1 MQLARKL
8 TVAEPSTVR
17 TGYNPS
23 PMDEPRTAPNP
34 PPQPAAAPSG
44 PLAGSGSAA
53 ARVYAHVKERLLDGS
68 FPGGALLSENELSQ
82 QLGLSRTP
90 VRQAFVQLEAEG
102 LLELYPKRG
111 ALVVPVAASEIEDVF
126 EARLLVEEH
135 CTRRAATAGG
145 RPLATELAAA
155 IEEQEAA
162 IAMGDGGMAEFAK
175 SDRRFHRAIVAAA
188 GNAILTRLYDAL
200 RDRQQRI
207 AATSLARNPADAERF
222 LAEHRRIADALGRAE
237 AADACELVSAHLRSA
252 RDSARGARDA

>member
-1 MQLARKL
+1 MTQN
-8 TVAEPSTVR
+8 VR

-23 PMDEPRTAPNP
+23 PMDAMDEPRIDPSR
-34 PPQPAAAPSG
+34 PPQSPVAPSG
-44 PLAGSGSAA
+44 PLAGTGSAA
-53 ARVYAHVKERLLDGS
+53 ARVYAHVKECLLDGS
-68 FPGGALLSENELSQ
+68 FPGGVLLSENELSQ

-135 CTRRAATAGG
+135 CARRAATAGAA
-145 RPLATELAAA
+145 LVAELADAISEQQRA
-155 IEEQEAA
+155 IEDGAA
-162 IAMGDGGMAEFAK
+162 GMADFAR
-175 SDRRFHRAIVAAA
+175 SDRRFHRAIVHAA

-207 AATSLARNPADAERF
+207 AATSLARNPSDAERF
-222 LAEHRRIADALGRAE
+222 IAEHRGIADALGRAD
-237 AADACELVSAHLRSA
+237 AAEACELVSAHLRTA
-252 RDSARGARDA
+252 RDAARGARGA

>member
-1 MQLARKL
+1 MSGPPMES
-8 TVAEPSTVR
+8 TPPS
-17 TGYNPS
+17 
-23 PMDEPRTAPNP
+23 APQP
-34 PPQPAAAPSG
+34 PPA
-44 PLAGSGSAA
+44 LAGSGSAA
-53 ARVYAHVKERLLDGS
+53 TRVYAYVKERLLDGT

-135 CTRRAATAGG
+135 CARRAATAGG
-145 RPLATELAAA
+145 RLLAMEL
-155 IEEQEAA
+155 EAA
-162 IAMGDGGMAEFAK
+162 IAEQERAIGMGDGGMAEFARH
-175 SDRRFHRAIVAAA
+175 DRYFHRAIVDAA

-207 AATSLARNPADAERF
+207 AAVSLARNPGDAQRF
-222 LAEHRRIADALGRAE
+222 LADHREIAAALE
-237 AADACELVSAHLRSA
+237 
-252 RDSARGARDA
+252 RGDP

>member
-1 MQLARKL
+1 MQLALKL
-8 TVAEPSTVR
+8 HTSIQHIR
-17 TGYNPS
+17 SNGYNPS
-23 PMDEPRTAPNP
+23 PMDAPHTDPMP
-34 PPQPAAAPSG
+34 PALPSSAPPAPLGGTG
-44 PLAGSGSAA
+44 PAA

-111 ALVVPVAASEIEDVF
+111 ALVVPIAASEIEDVF

-135 CTRRAATAGG
+135 CARRAAAAGAALAAELGGLISEQERAIAAGAGG
-145 RPLATELAAA
+145 MT
-155 IEEQEAA
+155 
-162 IAMGDGGMAEFAK
+162 DFARA
-175 SDRRFHRAIVAAA
+175 DRRFHRAIVHAA

-207 AATSLARNPADAERF
+207 AAVALARNPSDAERF
-222 LAEHRRIADALGRAE
+222 IDEHRSIAEALGNEDAT
-237 AADACELVSAHLRSA
+237 AACELVSAHLRSA
-252 RDSARGARDA
+252 REAARGSRGG

>member
-1 MQLARKL
+1 MQLALKMHTSIQDPPISGR
-8 TVAEPSTVR
+8 
-17 TGYNPS
+17 
-23 PMDEPRTAPNP
+23 PMSMHVSGSEAPP
-34 PPQPAAAPSG
+34 LPDASAPG
-44 PLAGSGSAA
+44 AGSAA
-53 ARVYAHVKERLLDGS
+53 SRVYAHVKTRLLDGT

-135 CTRRAATAGG
+135 CARRAANAGA
-145 RPLATELAAA
+145 RLVAELEPLIAMQ
-155 IEEQEAA
+155 QEAVA
-162 IAMGDGGMAEFAK
+162 QGAPGMAAFARA
-175 SDRRFHRAIVAAA
+175 DRHFHRAIVHAA

-207 AATSLARNPADAERF
+207 AAVSLARNPGDAERF
-222 LAEHRRIADALGRAE
+222 VAEHREIVEALGREDGE
-237 AADACELVSAHLRSA
+237 AARARVSEHLRAA
-252 RDSARGARDA
+252 RDVARGIRDA

>member
-1 MQLARKL
+1 MSGPPTESTPPSA
-8 TVAEPSTVR
+8 AEP
-17 TGYNPS
+17 
-23 PMDEPRTAPNP
+23 P
-34 PPQPAAAPSG
+34 PV
-44 PLAGSGSAA
+44 LAGSGPAA
-53 ARVYAHVKERLLDGS
+53 ARVYAYVKERLLDGT

-135 CTRRAATAGG
+135 CTRRAANAG
-145 RPLATELAAA
+145 AALAAQLA
-155 IEEQEAA
+155 EEIAEQERA
-162 IAMGDGGMAEFAK
+162 IASGEQTTDFAR
-175 SDRRFHRAIVAAA
+175 SDRRFHRAIVSAA

-207 AATSLARNPADAERF
+207 AAVSLARNPADAQRFVADHREIAAALERG
-222 LAEHRRIADALGRAE
+222 DAS
-237 AADACELVSAHLRSA
+237 AAGELVSAHLRSA
-252 RDSARGARDA
+252 RDAARGSRGR

>member
-1 MQLARKL
+1 MSGPPIES
-8 TVAEPSTVR
+8 TPPST
-17 TGYNPS
+17 PQ
-23 PMDEPRTAPNP
+23 P
-34 PPQPAAAPSG
+34 PPV
-44 PLAGSGSAA
+44 LAGSGPAA
-53 ARVYAHVKERLLDGS
+53 ARVYAYVKERLLDGT

-135 CTRRAATAGG
+135 CARPAATAGG
-145 RPLATELAAA
+145 APLAAELA
-155 IEEQEAA
+155 EA
-162 IAMGDGGMAEFAK
+162 IAAQERAIATGEGGRAEFAK
-175 SDRRFHRAIVAAA
+175 ADRRFHRAIVHAA

-207 AATSLARNPADAERF
+207 AAVSLARNPADAQRFVADHREIAAALERG
-222 LAEHRRIADALGRAE
+222 DATA
-237 AADACELVSAHLRSA
+237 ACELVSAHLRTA
-252 RDSARGARDA
+252 RDAARGARDA

>member
-1 MQLARKL
+1 MTMPA
-8 TVAEPSTVR
+8 
-17 TGYNPS
+17 
-23 PMDEPRTAPNP
+23 PRSDAPP
-34 PPQPAAAPSG
+34 VPDTSAAAS
-44 PLAGSGSAA
+44 SGSAA
-53 ARVYAHVKERLLDGS
+53 ARVYAHVKERLLDGT

-135 CTRRAATAGG
+135 CARRAANAGA
-145 RPLATELAAA
+145 RLVADLEPLIA
-155 IEEQEAA
+155 EQQQAVA
-162 IAMGDGGMAEFAK
+162 QGAPGMAAFARA
-175 SDRRFHRAIVAAA
+175 DRHFHRAIVHAA

-207 AATSLARNPADAERF
+207 ATVSLARNPGDAERF
-222 LAEHRRIADALGRAE
+222 VTEHLGIVEALGRGD
-237 AADACELVSAHLRSA
+237 AAAASELVAAHLRAA
-252 RDSARGARDA
+252 RDVARGARDA

>member
-1 MQLARKL
+1 MQLAFKL
-8 TVAEPSTVR
+8 HTTIQDTSIWGTPL
-17 TGYNPS
+17 
-23 PMDEPRTAPNP
+23 PMPAPHSDAP
-34 PPQPAAAPSG
+34 PVPDTSAAA
-44 PLAGSGSAA
+44 SGSAA
-53 ARVYAHVKERLLDGS
+53 ARVYVYVKERLLDGT

-135 CTRRAATAGG
+135 CARRAANAGA
-145 RPLATELAAA
+145 RLVADLEPLIA
-155 IEEQEAA
+155 EQEQAVA
-162 IAMGDGGMAEFAK
+162 RGATGMAEFARA
-175 SDRRFHRAIVAAA
+175 DRHFHRAIVHAA

-207 AATSLARNPADAERF
+207 ATVSLARNPGDAERF
-222 LAEHRRIADALGRAE
+222 VTEHRGIVEALGRGD
-237 AADACELVSAHLRSA
+237 AADAAHLVSAHLRAA
-252 RDSARGARDA
+252 RDVARGARDA

>member
-8 TVAEPSTVR
+8 HTTIQDTRIWGTPLA
-17 TGYNPS
+17 
-23 PMDEPRTAPNP
+23 MHAPRSDAPP
-34 PPQPAAAPSG
+34 VPDTSAAA
-44 PLAGSGSAA
+44 SGSAA
-53 ARVYAHVKERLLDGS
+53 ARVYAHVKERLLDGT
-68 FPGGALLSENELSQ
+68 FPGGSLLSENELSQ

-135 CTRRAATAGG
+135 CARRAANAGA
-145 RPLATELAAA
+145 RLVADLEPLIA
-155 IEEQEAA
+155 EQEQAVA
-162 IAMGDGGMAEFAK
+162 RGATGMAEFARA
-175 SDRRFHRAIVAAA
+175 DRHFHRAIVHAA

-207 AATSLARNPADAERF
+207 ATVSLARNPGDAERF
-222 LAEHRRIADALGRAE
+222 VTEHRGIVEALGRGD
-237 AADACELVSAHLRSA
+237 AADAAHLVSAHLRAA
-252 RDSARGARDA
+252 RDVARGARDA